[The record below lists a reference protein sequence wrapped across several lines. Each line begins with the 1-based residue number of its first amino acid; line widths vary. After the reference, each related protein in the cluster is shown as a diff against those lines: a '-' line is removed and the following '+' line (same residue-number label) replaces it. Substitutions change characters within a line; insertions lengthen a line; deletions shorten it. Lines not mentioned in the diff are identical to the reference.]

1 MTCGIRFLARLSSL
15 VVGAALVLCASPAP
29 LVAQGQAT
37 TGIIRGVVTDPNGAP
52 VANASVILHE
62 AHTNFTRTLT
72 TDAGGNFTGTLLPL
86 GTYDVTARSVG
97 FAEVKRT
104 GISLGV
110 GETVA
115 LRLPLAAVTLA
126 AVTVEATQPVVN
138 VTQSAAA
145 TPLSAEAVTG
155 LPNNGRNFINLTLL
169 TPNVAIVQG
178 PDGDELTVAG
188 QRGIHNNVSV
198 DGADFN
204 NSFFGEQRGGQRPA
218 FTFNLDAVQ
227 ELVVV
232 AGGANAEFGRSS
244 GGFVNVITKSG
255 TNETRGSLH
264 YFGKFDAVSGTPEHT
279 SPSGQVQKFN
289 PDFSQNQFGFTLG
302 GPLKRDKVFYFL
314 AYDQQIYDDVKQ
326 KSRPPSPQLDS
337 LKTFLAGRYP
347 ELANEFGPISRT
359 NNARA
364 ALAKFDFRL
373 SERHN
378 LSLKYNYTWAEQKNG
393 TFDVDTW
400 GASAN
405 GLEQSHSHAV
415 NGSLV
420 SFLSSRTSNEL
431 RFQFSREDRP
441 RPYDGPNNHLGD
453 TVGVSSI
460 FGSGVPFHDTDV
472 DPLHSLRFGLPFFLP
487 IRDDHDTRV
496 QLLDNVSISRG
507 NHLIKFGGEWNRTS
521 TTQVFVGFAGG
532 RMAFTSVHGF
542 ENFVNQG
549 SHYIECSDNTSG
561 VYPLF
566 NCSGGATITG
576 PVILYL
582 QQSGVG
588 SNTVE
593 QAGTQ
598 TITQNELAVFLQD
611 TWKPSAKLTLNYG
624 LRWEAQIEPDPI
636 TPPSQVYFAP
646 WIDSTV
652 VGPKGRVTFPSDGTI
667 PSDKKMWQPRLGL
680 AWDPNANGQQVFRF
694 NAGLFYARIPG
705 LNLASVR
712 STNGSL
718 GQTLF
723 GSSGTV
729 GFLPPPAF
737 DSLLPLSTGTPFQPT
752 VYVVDRNFQNPRT
765 FNVTVGYERQIAND
779 LAASISYT
787 HARTD
792 HLTRF
797 INRNDPR
804 FFNDTIGP
812 FQSGPRAIGTLFSV
826 ESSAKSRY
834 NGVTIGLKR
843 VLDPNFQFDINYTLS
858 FDKSDDDNERDPF
871 TFRYAQV
878 DSLDKEY
885 NWSDRDQR
893 HRLNGWFLAKV
904 AGFFVNN
911 RVSYYSAQPASEKCG
926 VGNVGNGQ
934 RASSPQDRICRD
946 GAAPDSGRILLR
958 NTIRKD
964 NAYFSWDI
972 RISRPFPAGAR
983 GQLEAI
989 IEIFNVTN
997 ADNFRDPA
1005 SGTTYKNFD
1014 GTIRSGLGDPRQLQA
1029 GVRWVF

>member
-1 MTCGIRFLARLSSL
+1 MTCGTRFLARLSSF
-15 VVGAALVLCASPAP
+15 VVGAALVLLGSPAS
-29 LVAQGQAT
+29 LAAQSQAT
-37 TGIIRGVVTDPNGAP
+37 TGIIRGVVSDPTGSP
-52 VANASVILHE
+52 VANAQVFLHE
-62 AHTNFTRTLT
+62 TQTNFTRTLT
-72 TDAGGNFTGTLLPL
+72 TDAAGNFTGTLLPL
-86 GTYDVTARSVG
+86 GTYEATARAVG
-97 FAEVKRT
+97 FAESKRT
-104 GISLGV
+104 GIPLGV
-110 GETVA
+110 GETVD
-115 LRLPLAAVTLA
+115 LRLQLAAVTLA
-126 AVTVEATQPVVN
+126 PVTVEATRPVVE
-138 VTQSAAA
+138 VTKAEAS
-145 TPLSAEAVTG
+145 TPLNAAVVTG

-204 NSFFGEQRGGQRPA
+204 NPFFGEQRGGQRPA

-255 TNETRGSLH
+255 TNDLRGTLH
-264 YFGKFDAVSGTPEHT
+264 YFGKFDQISGSPQHT
-279 SPSGQVQKFN
+279 SPTGLVTKFE

-302 GPLKRDKVFYFL
+302 GPIKRDRAFFFL
-314 AYDQQIYDDVKQ
+314 AYDQQIYRDVKQ
-326 KSRPPSPQLDS
+326 KTRPSSPQLDS
-337 LKTFLAGRYP
+337 LRTFLTARYP
-347 ELANEFGPISRT
+347 VLATDFGPIART
-359 NNARA
+359 NDARA

-373 SERHN
+373 SDRHN
-378 LSLKYNYTWAEQKNG
+378 LSLKYNYTWSEQKNG

-405 GLEQSHSHAV
+405 GLEKDRSHAV

-420 SFLSSRTSNEL
+420 SFLSSRTSNEF
-431 RFQFSREDRP
+431 RFQYSREDRP
-441 RPYDGPNNHLGD
+441 RPYTGPTNPRGD
-453 TVGVSSI
+453 TTGVSSI
-460 FGSGVPFHDTDV
+460 FGAAVPFHDTDV
-472 DPLHSLRFGLPFFLP
+472 DPANSFRFGLPFFLP

-496 QLLDNVSISRG
+496 QLLDNVSIARG
-507 NHLIKFGGEWNRTS
+507 NHLFKFGGEWNRTA

-549 SHYIECSDNTSG
+549 SHYIECSNGQSG
-561 VYPLF
+561 VYPGF
-566 NCSGGATITG
+566 TCPVGTTISG

-588 SNTVE
+588 TNTVE

-598 TITQNELAVFLQD
+598 TITQNEFAVYLQD

-636 TPPSQVYFAP
+636 TPPSQVFFAP

-652 VGPKGRVTFPSDGTI
+652 TNAKGRFTFPSDGTI
-667 PSDKKMWQPRLGL
+667 PSDKKMWQPRLGI
-680 AWDPNANGQQVFRF
+680 AWDPNADGRQVLRLS
-694 NAGLFYARIPG
+694 AGLNYARIPA

-723 GSSGTV
+723 GSSATV

-765 FNVTVGYERQIAND
+765 LNLTVGYERQVAGD
-779 LAASISYT
+779 LAAFVSYH

-797 INRNDPR
+797 INRNDPI
-804 FFNDTIGP
+804 FGSP
-812 FQSGPRAIGTLFSV
+812 FGSGPTAIGTLFTV
-826 ESSAKSRY
+826 ESSARSRY
-834 NGVTIGLKR
+834 NGVTVGLRR
-843 VLDPNFQFDINYTLS
+843 VLDPNLQFNVNYTLS

-878 DSLDKEY
+878 DSLNKEY

-893 HRLNGWFLAKV
+893 HRFNAWVLSKV
-904 AGFFVNN
+904 FGFYVNN
-911 RVSYYSAQPASEKCG
+911 RVSYYSAQPTSASCG
-926 VGNVGNGQ
+926 PRLPGNPFAPPAGS
-934 RASSPQDRICRD
+934 RATGPADRIC
-946 GAAPDSGRILLR
+946 ADSSIVLR
-958 NTIRKD
+958 NTLRKD

-972 RISRPFPAGAR
+972 RISRPFAAGPR
-983 GQLEAI
+983 GHLEAL
-989 IEIFNVTN
+989 IEIFNLTN
-997 ADNFRDPA
+997 SDNFKDPGV
-1005 SGTTYKNFD
+1005 GTFLNFD
-1014 GTIRSGLGDPRQLQA
+1014 GTVRSGLGDPRQLQA
-1029 GVRWVF
+1029 GLRWVF